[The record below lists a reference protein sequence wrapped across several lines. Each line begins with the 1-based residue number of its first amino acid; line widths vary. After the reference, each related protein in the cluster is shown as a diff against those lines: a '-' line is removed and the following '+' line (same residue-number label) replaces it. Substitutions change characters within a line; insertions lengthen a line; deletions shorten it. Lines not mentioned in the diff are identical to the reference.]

1 MSGYESKS
9 LISARIEFFNSGKDD
24 KSAVL
29 CMGIML
35 KINGILL
42 EQLSYI

>member
-1 MSGYESKS
+1 
-9 LISARIEFFNSGKDD
+9 
-24 KSAVL
+24 L

-42 EQLSYI
+42 EQLSYIWFLMTYHLIFMT

>member
-1 MSGYESKS
+1 MSGCESKS
-9 LISARIEFFNSGKDD
+9 LIFARIEFFNSGKDET
-24 KSAVL
+24 SAVL

-42 EQLSYI
+42 EQMSYI